1 VIEMTGLTFDWD
13 DASLDDELVQSGL
26 KLLTTLFP
34 IENIWVRVSSSKTGL
49 HVMIGELLWNTFL
62 GESILTP
69 IKMSVEDQ
77 MRYRHQFV
85 DFGLECSGRLIS
97 DTVRQSTTLQTSRV
111 FGIKNGNRSEAWL
124 PCVEVLNT

>member
-1 VIEMTGLTFDWD
+1 MTGLTFDWD

-26 KLLTTLFP
+26 QLLTTLFP
-34 IENIWVRVSSSKTGL
+34 IENIWIRVSSSKTGL

-69 IKMSVEDQ
+69 IQMSVEDQ

>member
-1 VIEMTGLTFDWD
+1 MAGLTFDWD
-13 DASLDDELVQSGL
+13 DASLEDELVQSGL
-26 KLLTTLFP
+26 QLLTTLFP
-34 IENIWVRVSSSKTGL
+34 IENIWIRVSSSKTGL
-49 HVMIGELLWNTFL
+49 HIMIGELLWNTFL

-69 IKMSVEDQ
+69 IDMSVEDQ

-85 DFGLECSGRLIS
+85 EFGLECSGRLIS
-97 DTVRQSTTLQTSRV
+97 DTVRQTTTLQTSRV

>member
-1 VIEMTGLTFDWD
+1 MTGLTFDWD

-26 KLLTTLFP
+26 QLLTTLFP

-69 IKMSVEDQ
+69 IDMSVEDQ

-85 DFGLECSGRLIS
+85 DYGLECSGRLIS
-97 DTVRQSTTLQTSRV
+97 DTVRQTTTLQTSRV

>member
-1 VIEMTGLTFDWD
+1 MTGLTFDWD
-13 DASLDDELVQSGL
+13 DACLDDELVQSGL
-26 KLLTTLFP
+26 QLLTTLFP
-34 IENIWVRVSSSKTGL
+34 IENIWIRVSSSKTGL

-69 IKMSVEDQ
+69 IDMSVEDQ

-85 DFGLECSGRLIS
+85 EFGLECSGRLIS
-97 DTVRQSTTLQTSRV
+97 DTVRQTTTLQTSRV

>member
-1 VIEMTGLTFDWD
+1 MTGLTFDWD

-26 KLLTTLFP
+26 QLLTTLFP

-77 MRYRHQFV
+77 MQYRHQFV
-85 DFGLECSGRLIS
+85 DFGLECSSRLIS
-97 DTVRQSTTLQTSRV
+97 DTQPSIYDFTDESCIWNQKRQ
-111 FGIKNGNRSEAWL
+111 
-124 PCVEVLNT
+124 P

>member
-1 VIEMTGLTFDWD
+1 MTGLTFDCD

-26 KLLTTLFP
+26 QLLTTLFP